1 MIKQMFSMNRH
12 HFEMKDAAMKKLF
25 KRYLEAKDEEAFLRA
40 ENSAL
45 SRQVAQ
51 QQCDQDSDTITDM
64 VDQKNREIQSLRQR
78 LADLRIENK
87 ENQETMQQF
96 ADLIITLRK
105 YDMIDW
111 SKAGPLTPSQSAK

>member
-1 MIKQMFSMNRH
+1 
-12 HFEMKDAAMKKLF
+12 MKKLF